1 MPQNTPTRPP
11 PAQPPI
17 ALPRLLMQRAVAVA
31 AAVLLLAL
39 GLGLQRMH
47 TDIDDEFEAA
57 RTLVRLVAQLG
68 QLDALPDAAALA
80 ALRTLA
86 ADPPPRHLL
95 LQVRA
100 ADGRLLLAPATLP
113 PSPTPLRWLLALH
126 RRLLAAPESRPVAW
140 PLRRPDGTQWQV
152 SLTASHESERRE
164 AMVNLLGTL
173 ALLLACIAGLLLAM
187 RWNLRR
193 ALAPLGRLLAA
204 ISGIEGRNPQA
215 VLALPAMP
223 IHELALLAAALR
235 HLASALDQTEER
247 RRLLSQQ
254 LLSLQEDERARL
266 ARELHDE
273 FGQRLTALRV
283 DAAWLARRLAGQPE
297 AAAVVAG
304 MAGQC
309 QWIQQDIRALL
320 LRLLP
325 FGPAEAGEGG
335 DDAGQT
341 LGRISALLH
350 ALVAGWTPA
359 AASADHSATQY
370 RLELQAADAQGQSRP
385 WPAGAAA
392 DALVLPQALA
402 LTLYRISQEALTNVA
417 RHARAG
423 QAVLRLRCQG
433 DGPLRP
439 GAPVQI
445 DWSVTDDGIGLPGLP
460 ADLGAGLVA
469 DLAADLAADPRVAGP
484 SDGPADAR
492 TDVSAA
498 CQRGNGISGL
508 RERVWAQGSEL
519 RFEPGPGGRGLSL
532 AARFNTVWQSRPALP
547 ADPPQPGAARPAAAA
562 P

>member
-1 MPQNTPTRPP
+1 MSARLPAALPQ
-11 PAQPPI
+11 PAI

-31 AAVLLLAL
+31 GAVLLLAL

-47 TDIDDEFEAA
+47 TDIDDEFAA
-57 RTLVRLVAQLG
+57 ASTLAQLVAQLG
-68 QLDALPDAAALA
+68 QLESMPDAAALA

-86 ADPPPRHLL
+86 ADAPPRHLL
-95 LQVRA
+95 LQIQA
-100 ADGRLLLAPATLP
+100 ADGRLLLAPAALP
-113 PSPTPLRWLLALH
+113 PSAAPLRALLALH
-126 RRLLAAPESRPVAW
+126 RRLLAPPDTQPVAW
-140 PLRRPDGTQWQV
+140 PLRRPDGTHWQV

-164 AMVNLLGTL
+164 AIVNLLGTL

-235 HLASALDQTEER
+235 HLAGALDDTEER

-283 DAAWLARRLAGQPE
+283 DAAWLVRRLAHQPE

-309 QWIQQDIRALL
+309 QLIQQDIHSLL

-325 FGPAEAGEGG
+325 FGTAQAGVHG
-335 DDAGQT
+335 DAAGQT
-341 LGRISALLH
+341 LGRLSALLR

-359 AASADHSATQY
+359 AAGIDHTATHY
-370 RLELQAADAQGQSRP
+370 RLDLQAEDGQGQAQP
-385 WPAGAAA
+385 WPTAEPAE
-392 DALVLPQALA
+392 ALVLPQALA
-402 LTLYRISQEALTNVA
+402 LALYRISQEALTNVA
-417 RHARAG
+417 RHAQAG
-423 QAVLRLRCQG
+423 QAVLRLRCRG
-433 DGPLRP
+433 AGLGPPRP
-439 GAPVQI
+439 GQPVQI
-445 DWSVTDDGIGLPGLP
+445 DWSVSDDGVGLPGFRAGVG
-460 ADLGAGLVA
+460 ADSDAGKDA
-469 DLAADLAADPRVAGP
+469 GGDAAA
-484 SDGPADAR
+484 
-492 TDVSAA
+492 SAA
-498 CQRGNGISGL
+498 CQRGNGVSGL

-519 RFEPGPGGRGLSL
+519 RFEPGPGGRGLGL
-532 AARFNTVWQSRPALP
+532 AATFSTVWCLPAAPAADGPHASAALP
-547 ADPPQPGAARPAAAA
+547 AVA
-562 P
+562 PR

>member
-1 MPQNTPTRPP
+1 
-11 PAQPPI
+11 
-17 ALPRLLMQRAVAVA
+17 MQRAVAVA

-57 RTLVRLVAQLG
+57 RTLAQLVAQLG

-95 LQVRA
+95 LQVQA
-100 ADGRLLLAPATLP
+100 ADGRLLLAPPALP
-113 PSPTPLRWLLALH
+113 PSAAPLRWLLALH

-273 FGQRLTALRV
+273 FGQRQTALRV
-283 DAAWLARRLAGQPE
+283 DTAWLARRLAQQPE

-304 MAGQC
+304 MADQC
-309 QWIQQDIRALL
+309 QLIQQDIRALL
-320 LRLLP
+320 QRLLP
-325 FGPAEAGEGG
+325 FGPADAGEGG
-335 DDAGQT
+335 DAAGQS
-341 LGRISALLH
+341 LARVSALLR

-359 AASADHSATQY
+359 AVGLDPTATRY
-370 RLELQAADAQGQSRP
+370 RLDLQADDTHGRAAPWPTADA
-385 WPAGAAA
+385 AE
-392 DALVLPQALA
+392 ALVLPQALA

-417 RHARAG
+417 RHAQARH
-423 QAVLRLRCQG
+423 AVLRLRCRGQG
-433 DGPLRP
+433 PPRP

-445 DWSVTDDGIGLPGLP
+445 DWSVSDDGVGLPGVRGHVA
-460 ADLGAGLVA
+460 ADLGADLGA
-469 DLAADLAADPRVAGP
+469 DVGADRGADRGADVGGDPRAQGQ
-484 SDGPADAR
+484 ADAR
-492 TDVSAA
+492 ADASAA

-519 RFEPGPGGRGLSL
+519 RFEPGPGGCGLTL
-532 AARFNTVWQSRPALP
+532 AATFHTVWRAPAALLADATDATDATDPTAP
-547 ADPPQPGAARPAAAA
+547 AAARPAAAV